1 MAPYQNG
8 HCGQMAGTEPRQH
21 PGLPKYWYG
30 YGGWSKEVVIH
41 AYTREEWGLGGHSA
55 TASANMANSF
65 VGQSIVA
72 LLMTVPAIL
81 APLGILF
88 GILTLFMSFP
98 DPGDMGMGLIFIIG
112 SLLCTALFTG
122 GWLLSIRSLRAEL
135 RARKLRKPRGLP
147 KPMYA
152 VTDDQARR
160 WFEEHPG
167 TLEITR
173 ENFPHSTRPF
183 PGEPGYF
190 EPKRTGHGL

>member
-1 MAPYQNG
+1 
-8 HCGQMAGTEPRQH
+8 MAGTEPKQP

-30 YGGWSKEVVIH
+30 HGFEGWTNKVIIH
-41 AYTREEWGLGGHSA
+41 AYTTEEWGLGGHNPRGIHNPA
-55 TASANMANSF
+55 TSF
-65 VGQSIVA
+65 TGLSVVVVI
-72 LLMTVPAIL
+72 MTIPAFL

-88 GILTLFMSFP
+88 GIIALFMSFP
-98 DPGDMGMGLIFIIG
+98 DLGDMGMGLIFIIG
-112 SLLCTALFTG
+112 SLICTVLFTG
-122 GWLLSIRSLRAEL
+122 GWFVSVKALRDEW
-135 RARKLRKPRGLP
+135 RARKLRKAKGLP
-147 KPMYA
+147 KPLYE

-190 EPKRTGHGL
+190 EPKRTHHGL